1 MSASDETIAYCHACG
16 AAMDVTNVAPFSNV
30 ECPACEKHTRVKRE
44 FGPYTLL
51 RRHAVGGMSMVFV
64 GHDNTLDREV
74 ALKILSEDYSADEK
88 RISAFEEE
96 ARITAA
102 ISHPHV
108 VRVFKTGKAFGRF
121 YIAMEMVTGGH
132 LEHQIRERG
141 ALPEAESLRLAIQV
155 AEGLHAA
162 HTAGLIHRDIKP
174 GNILLDSA
182 GSAKIVD
189 FGLALMTKGGVA
201 TPDELWATPFY
212 VPPETIDG
220 LEEDYRADVYAF
232 GATFYHVLAG
242 KPPCTEESMVTT
254 QLREAK
260 KHIVPLSIAC
270 PHLAMETCAVIECA
284 MAYDPSARFGSYD
297 ELIESLQIAL
307 MVVTTRDKNIRK
319 GIIPAT
325 HIPVAHVV
333 TAADRRRQLDE
344 AKQKKIIITVVVL
357 LACAI
362 AAVAVIVA
370 VNRKNDPSVTPTNPD
385 TVDDNPIVTDHS
397 GVEIGNLYQQARKDQ
412 QEGNYETAHR
422 AFVQLRN
429 NPKVQEPTRSW
440 CGFEAMLA
448 SFLDGRSEMARE
460 DAKALASHLAGE
472 GRSSR
477 LLDRMEQWLQAIQE
491 LPPIIKPLNTENPDN
506 DLIYQMTCMASGCKN
521 WEQGKIDESLPFF
534 EIVSK
539 IPQKDLNSLQ
549 GLYQQKAQDYL
560 ADAKK
565 LKANEP
571 YPLPANASECRTKS
585 TTLDEVLSSLATRGR
600 AKFNIRTWQ
609 VQLERQAKQLEQEK
623 ASPVVGTPQTFVSNF
638 PRMLKLSIDYRFTEA
653 ADLAKKSPAT
663 NDKERNL
670 RNATIGLCDG
680 AGRFLTDLERDAK
693 KAPLRVSI
701 QAKDGRSFTQVIDAG
716 EGMVTLSIG
725 QSEASLPWTQVKPT
739 DMINLYR
746 EAIKRNPNDSNIQQ
760 RHEHAICFQWLSG
773 EKDAAQSTASKLSE
787 TSPTF
792 KNRWNQW
799 MQALK

>member
-1 MSASDETIAYCHACG
+1 
-16 AAMDVTNVAPFSNV
+16 MDVSNVAPFSNV

-51 RRHAVGGMSMVFV
+51 RRHAIGGMSMVFV
-64 GHDNTLDREV
+64 GQDNTLDREV

-88 RISAFEEE
+88 RIAAFEEE

-155 AEGLHAA
+155 AEGLQAA

-212 VPPETIDG
+212 VPPETIEG

-270 PHLAMETCAVIECA
+270 PHLAMETCAVIECS

-297 ELIESLQIAL
+297 ELIESLNTAL
-307 MVVTTRDKNIRK
+307 MVVTARDKNIRK
-319 GIIPAT
+319 GILPAVSQSAAAAAV
-325 HIPVAHVV
+325 VAE
-333 TAADRRRQLDE
+333 RRRQLKK
-344 AKQKKIIITVVVL
+344 AKQKSIIIASTLVCV
-357 LACAI
+357 CAL
-362 AAVAVIVA
+362 AVIA
-370 VNRKNDPSVTPTNPD
+370 VVMIKNLKEKPTDGPAIPTDSND
-385 TVDDNPIVTDHS
+385 PIVTDHS
-397 GVEIGNLYQQARKDQ
+397 GVEIGNLYQQARRDQ
-412 QEGNYETAHR
+412 EKGNYDAAHQ
-422 AFVQLRN
+422 AFIQLRD

-440 CGFEAMLA
+440 CGFEAMLS
-448 SFLDGRSEMARE
+448 SFLDGRSQEARE
-460 DAKALASHLAGE
+460 DAQALSAHLSGD

-477 LLDRMEQWLQAIQE
+477 LRERMQPWLAALQE
-491 LPPIIKPLNTENPDN
+491 LPPIPKPLETDNPDA
-506 DLIYQMTCMASGCKN
+506 DLIYHMTCMASGCKN

-539 IPQKDLNSLQ
+539 IPQKDSNTLQ
-549 GLYQQKAQDYL
+549 GLYQQKAKDYL

-565 LKANEP
+565 LQANEP
-571 YPLPANASECRTKS
+571 YPLPTTAAACRQKS
-585 TTLDEVLSSLATRGR
+585 TALDEVLSSLATRGR
-600 AKFNIRTWQ
+600 AKFNIRAWQ
-609 VQLERQAKQLEQEK
+609 VQLERHAKQLEEGPAKQANENLPK
-623 ASPVVGTPQTFVSNF
+623 FSSNLA
-638 PRMLKLSIDYRFTEA
+638 RLTQLYNSYRFAEA
-653 ADLAKKSPAT
+653 IELIKKSSGE
-663 NDKERNL
+663 NQKENGQRI
-670 RNATIGLCDG
+670 AYAVLCDG
-680 AGRFLTDLERDAK
+680 ANRFLTDLERDIKNA
-693 KAPLRVSI
+693 ALRVNL
-701 QAKDGRSFTQVIDAG
+701 QTKDGRTFAQVIDAG
-716 EGMVTLSIG
+716 EGMVTLSNG
-725 QSEASLPWTQVKPT
+725 QTEASLPWGQLKAA
-739 DMINLYR
+739 DMIGLYR
-746 EAIKRNPNDSNIQQ
+746 EAIKRKLNDPNVQQ
-760 RHEHAICFQWLSG
+760 RHEHAIYFQWLSG
-773 EKDAAQSTASKLSE
+773 EKDAALSAATKLGES
-787 TSPTF
+787 SPPF
-792 KNRWNQW
+792 KKRWELIMN
-799 MQALK
+799 AL